1 LAKNAAA
8 NLVTASAALL
18 GFGNI
23 QQAGSST
30 MRITRRRAIEG
41 CAALGAAAAL
51 GNGAWAQNGQ
61 LIQKRIPKTG
71 EQLPPIGIGTNR
83 YGVGTSE
90 EERAPLRDTMARF
103 VELGG
108 KVMDT
113 AMIYGTSEAVIGE
126 LAQGL
131 SIRDR
136 LFYSTKT
143 DIRGQLRGEAGLQ
156 QALTRMK
163 TDMIDAMLVHNLVN
177 ADTELPVLREWQ
189 RQGKFRYI
197 GASIS
202 TPDQFDQ
209 MEQFMRNNDVE
220 IVQFNYS
227 LGDRLAA
234 ERLLPTAADRGIAVM
249 INVPFG
255 GGRDSI
261 FDVVESRELPDFAA
275 EFDATTWGQFFLKYI
290 VSHPAVTV
298 AIPGTRRVEHV
309 NDNFG
314 AAFGRLPDAA
324 LRRRQEQF
332 FDSIS

>member
-1 LAKNAAA
+1 ML
-8 NLVTASAALL
+8 S
-18 GFGNI
+18 
-23 QQAGSST
+23 
-30 MRITRRRAIEG
+30 
-41 CAALGAAAAL
+41 AAAAF
-51 GNGAWAQNGQ
+51 GTDSAFAQSGE
-61 LIQKRIPKTG
+61 LIQKPIPASG
-71 EQLPPIGIGTNR
+71 ELIPPIGMGTNS

-113 AMIYGTSEAVIGE
+113 AMIYGTSEGVIGD
-126 LAQGL
+126 LAADL
-131 SIRDR
+131 RIRNR
-136 LFYSTKT
+136 LFLATKT

-156 QALTRMK
+156 QALTRMR
-163 TDMIDAMLVHNLVN
+163 TDTIDAMLVHNLVN
-177 ADTELPVLREWQ
+177 ADTELPIMREWQ
-189 RQGKFRYI
+189 QQGKFRYI

-202 TPDQFDQ
+202 TPNQFEQ

-255 GGRDSI
+255 GRRNSI
-261 FDVVESRELPDFAA
+261 LETVAGRELPDFAA
-275 EFDATTWGQFFLKYI
+275 EFDATTWPQFFLKYI
-290 VSHPAVTV
+290 ISHPAVTV
-298 AIPGTRRVEHV
+298 AIPGTRLVRYV

-324 LRRRQEQF
+324 LRRRQEEF
-332 FDSIS
+332 FDSIA

>member
-1 LAKNAAA
+1 M
-8 NLVTASAALL
+8 T
-18 GFGNI
+18 
-23 QQAGSST
+23 
-30 MRITRRRAIEG
+30 ITRRQALEAG
-41 CAALGAAAAL
+41 AALGAAAAFGA
-51 GNGAWAQNGQ
+51 GNYAFAQAGE
-61 LIQKRIPKTG
+61 LIQKRIPKSG
-71 EQLPPIGIGTNR
+71 ELLPPIGMGTNS

-108 KVMDT
+108 KVVDT
-113 AMIYGTSEAVIGE
+113 AMIYGTSEAVIGDIS
-126 LAQGL
+126 QQL
-131 SIRDR
+131 SIRDK
-136 LFYSTKT
+136 LFLATKT

-156 QALTRMK
+156 QAMTRLK

-177 ADTELPVLREWQ
+177 ADTELPLMREWQ

-209 MEQFMRNNDVE
+209 MERFMRDNEVE

-234 ERLLPTAADRGIAVM
+234 ERLLPTAADRGIGVM

-255 GGRDSI
+255 GGGRNSI
-261 FDVVESRELPDFAA
+261 FDVVEGRELPDFAA

-290 VSHPAVTV
+290 VSHPAVTC
-298 AIPGTRRVEHV
+298 AIPGTRQVEHV

-314 AAFGRLPDAA
+314 AAFG
-324 LRRRQEQF
+324 
-332 FDSIS
+332 

>member
-1 LAKNAAA
+1 M
-8 NLVTASAALL
+8 
-18 GFGNI
+18 
-23 QQAGSST
+23 T
-30 MRITRRRAIEG
+30 MTRRKALEG
-41 CAALGAAAAL
+41 GAALGALAMFGGPNMAP
-51 GNGAWAQNGQ
+51 AQSGE
-61 LIQKRIPKTG
+61 LIQKRIPKSG
-71 EQLPPIGIGTNR
+71 EMLPPIGIGTNR

-113 AMIYGTSEAVIGE
+113 AMIYGTSEAVIGD
-126 LAQGL
+126 L
-131 SIRDR
+131 SEQLGIRDK
-136 LFYSTKT
+136 LFFATKT

-163 TDMIDAMLVHNLVN
+163 TDTIDAMLVHNLVN
-177 ADTELPVLREWQ
+177 ADTELPLMREWQ
-189 RQGKFRYI
+189 QQGKFRYI

-202 TPDQFDQ
+202 THDQFDQ
-209 MEQFMRNNDVE
+209 MERFMRDNDVE

-234 ERLLPTAADRGIAVM
+234 ERLLPTAMDRGIAVM

-255 GGRDSI
+255 GGGRNSV
-261 FDVVESRELPDFAA
+261 FDAVEGRELPDFAA
-275 EFDATTWGQFFLKYI
+275 EFDATTWSQFFLKYI
-290 VSHPAVTV
+290 ISHPAVTV

-309 NDNFG
+309 NENFG

-324 LRRRQEQF
+324 LRRRQEEF